1 MRVASAAVVASLA
14 AGAIA
19 TEYKTVYVTEYTTV
33 CPKATSLA
41 TGPGA
46 GSGSGAQT
54 TPAAAQVRSSSFS
67 LPGFPVSIKH
77 QLTLIRYSL
86 PPSPS
91 LAPPTPTPLL
101 LSPRP

>member
-54 TPAAAQVRSSSFS
+54 TPAAAQPTTVTISGTPYTYSTPFVTSTVTHCDKWYV
-67 LPGFPVSIKH
+67 LGSIR
-77 QLTLIRYSL
+77 QDD
-86 PPSPS
+86 
-91 LAPPTPTPLL
+91 
-101 LSPRP
+101 RPNNLKTD